1 VILVF
6 LLALANGYKPFYGN
20 GKISFQKTGMIIA
33 NSKPQGADVYINAK
47 YTGSKTSYPFL
58 SVRITSL
65 KPGAHQLKIQ
75 KTGYK
80 TWEKLVEVRANF
92 VTWANYV
99 LLFPEKLDPQPITD
113 IKSMS
118 VLDNSKNNR
127 YYVMSSINTKNQTE
141 LYLYDVS
148 TNTKKLV
155 WPISK
160 TPIEPWLVNPQITKT
175 EISPDNN
182 KLLVWAKK
190 DNSTG
195 VAVLDLSNQDNGFI
209 YQIDQNKNIYQ
220 KILWNPKNSSELIAL
235 SGKSLSRI
243 SLGQNQQTTS
253 QILDS
258 GAIDYSIESDN
269 NIYYVKESQTSYS
282 LLKMST
288 DGNNKNVISDAV
300 EKSTAYKFSYSKQ
313 KDVVALLPVDT
324 KNLTAYYHLSGQPNS
339 LKLDQD
345 VEDMNWSKDGLR
357 ILYVSDR
364 DAKFFDWEKT
374 EEMAINIGTQIKN
387 ISWYFDK
394 YHVIFQTND
403 GDVVVSDYD
412 GSNQVKLANKAA
424 VFYVYNQSSI
434 FYNVSVD
441 GQSNYSTLG
450 FNF

>member
-1 VILVF
+1 MILIF
-6 LLALANGYKPFYGN
+6 LLALANGYKPFFN
-20 GKISFQKTGMIIA
+20 DGKISFQRTGMIIA
-33 NSKPQGADVYINAK
+33 NSKPQGADVYINGK

-65 KPGAHQLKIQ
+65 KPGDHQIQ
-75 KTGYK
+75 IKKTGYK

-99 LLFPEKLDPQPITD
+99 LLFPEKLDPHPIAD

-118 VLDNSKNNR
+118 VQDNSKNNR
-127 YYVMSSINTKNQTE
+127 YYVMSSTNTKGQTE
-141 LYLYDVS
+141 LYFYDVS
-148 TNTKKLV
+148 ANTKKLV

-160 TPIEPWLVNPQITKT
+160 TPIEPWLVNPQVTKA

-182 KLLVWAKK
+182 KLLVWVKK
-190 DNSTG
+190 DNSTA
-195 VAVLDLSNQDNGFI
+195 VAILDLSNQDNGFI
-209 YQIDQNKNIYQ
+209 YQIDQSKNIYQ

-235 SGKSLSRI
+235 SGKNLSKI

-258 GAIDYSIESDN
+258 GIIDYSIESDN
-269 NIYYVKESQTSYS
+269 NIYYIKESPISYS
-282 LLKMST
+282 LMKMST
-288 DGNNKNVISDAV
+288 DGSDKNIISDAV
-300 EKSTAYKFSYSKQ
+300 EKSAAYKFSYSKQ

-324 KNLTAYYHLSGQPNS
+324 RNLTAYYHLGGQPNS

-345 VEDMNWSKDGLR
+345 IKDMSWSKDGLR
-357 ILYVSDR
+357 ILYVSDK

-374 EEMAINIGTQIKN
+374 EEKPINVGVHIKN

-394 YHVIFQTND
+394 YHVIFQANN
-403 GDVVVSDYD
+403 GDVIVSDYD
-412 GSNQVKLANKAA
+412 GSNQVKLADKATL
-424 VFYVYNQSSI
+424 FYVYNQSSI
-434 FYNVSVD
+434 FYNQLTD

-450 FNF
+450 FSF